1 MRVDEIKKQEEDEKK
16 LKEETLRVYLAFRDG
31 FFRRLREFSDQAV
44 EIGLEGA
51 CACSE
56 TDLDGGIL
64 QLEFTLNKADLV
76 IIAPSDIYWLRD
88 SDGNSAYGDRLA
100 GKLFLYRSRNPGAK
114 PSIDVAVERLLNGRY
129 VCEMLC
135 YPEDGEPTSL
145 FREWLEMDAIGEA
158 GEHAANRLVDYFYG
172 LKNSWLDLP
181 TLGAFLGRRGEA
193 RRMGFTTSF

>member
-1 MRVDEIKKQEEDEKK
+1 MQVDEIKKQEEEEEE
-16 LKEETLRVYLAFRDG
+16 LKQETLRVYVAFRGG
-31 FFRRLREFSDQAV
+31 FFRRLREFSDKAV
-44 EIGLEGA
+44 EIGLGGA

-64 QLEFTLNKADLV
+64 QLEFTLNRADLV

-88 SDGNSAYGDRLA
+88 LDGQDSYGDRLA
-100 GKLFLYRSRNPGAK
+100 GKLFLYRSRSAGAK

-135 YPEDGEPTSL
+135 YSEEGETTSL
-145 FREWLEMDAIGEA
+145 FREWLEMDASGEA
-158 GEHAANRLVDYFYG
+158 GEHAADRLIEYFYG
-172 LKNSWLDLP
+172 LKNSWLDHP